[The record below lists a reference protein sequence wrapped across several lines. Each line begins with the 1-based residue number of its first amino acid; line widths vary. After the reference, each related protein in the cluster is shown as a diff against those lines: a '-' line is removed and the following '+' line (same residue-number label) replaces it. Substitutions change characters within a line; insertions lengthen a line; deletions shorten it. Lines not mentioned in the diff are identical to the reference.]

1 MDFQRQGEALF
12 QDEGVIVTILFWI
25 LFSLIFLI
33 SVTFIMGLYC
43 ISNQIDLI
51 KERLSMYP
59 IDISEENEY
68 NEDIEE
74 TDK

>member
-1 MDFQRQGEALF
+1 M
-12 QDEGVIVTILFWI
+12 LFWI

-33 SVTFIMGLYC
+33 SVTFIMALYC

-51 KERLSMYP
+51 KERLNMYP
-59 IDISEENEY
+59 VDINEENDY
-68 NEDIEE
+68 NEDIKE